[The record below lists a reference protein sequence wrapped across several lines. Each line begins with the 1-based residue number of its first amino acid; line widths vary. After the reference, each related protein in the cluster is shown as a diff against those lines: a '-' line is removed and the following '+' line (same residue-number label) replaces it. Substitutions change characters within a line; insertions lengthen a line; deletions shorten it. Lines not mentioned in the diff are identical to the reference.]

1 VTSRADTIAQGKED
15 FACKRRAVSFT
26 EALHA
31 RNLVHMTFNG
41 RVAVFEPENSLEALM
56 QAAGR
61 DPGVVPAFYQA
72 LLETEIYVLTPEAP
86 MKPGRRRSLKFQEK
100 INIATVE
107 FQGMKWHPAF
117 TSKKRI
123 SDYIKEPE
131 TCLGAAAR
139 NLFEMLPNSNFW
151 LNPLSECQKPLPASE
166 IALLMSGKIF
176 ETSKRAR

>member
-1 VTSRADTIAQGKED
+1 
-15 FACKRRAVSFT
+15 
-26 EALHA
+26 
-31 RNLVHMTFNG
+31 MTFNG

-56 QAAGR
+56 QAAR
-61 DPGVVPAFYQA
+61 KDPGVVPAFYQA

-100 INIATVE
+100 INVATVE

-123 SDYIKEPE
+123 SDYVKEPE

-151 LNPLSECQKPLPASE
+151 LNPLSECQNPLRASE
-166 IALLMSGKIF
+166 TGLRMNGRVFKKLKGAG
-176 ETSKRAR
+176 